1 MKASYPCLAVEQR
14 LVVVLSHHLSEQ
26 PYRTTHYALK
36 SANKWVE
43 RGRKFED
50 LPLLRQVR
58 ST

>member
-1 MKASYPCLAVEQR
+1 METSYPFLTADQR
-14 LVVVLSHHLSEQ
+14 LVVVLSHHLCEQ

-36 SANKWVE
+36 NANKWVE
-43 RGRKFED
+43 RGRKFEG